1 LKQFTGDFIIMNPS
15 SSIQFFDTQFQ
26 EQVRAADRQLNPF
39 ERDALPYL
47 SGRVL
52 DFGCGIGNLAV
63 AAAQRGCSVVA
74 LDASPT
80 AVRHLQAVAR
90 ERELLIEA
98 GEADLRNYELQE
110 QFDAIVSIGLL
121 MFFDCP
127 AAFRQLDNIKTH
139 VRPGGVAVINVLV
152 EGTTY
157 MDMFDPS
164 GHCLFA
170 RDTLAQSFEGWQI
183 ERSMQQDFPAPR
195 EQVKS
200 FVTVV
205 ARRLH

>member
-1 LKQFTGDFIIMNPS
+1 MDTS

-26 EQVRAADRQLNPF
+26 EQVRAADRRLNPF
-39 ERDALPYL
+39 ELDALPYL

-63 AAAQRGCSVVA
+63 AAAERGCSVVA

-80 AVRHLQAVAR
+80 AVRHLQSVAR
-90 ERELLIEA
+90 ERELVIEA
-98 GEADLRNYELQE
+98 CEADLRNYELQE

-127 AAFRQLDNIKTH
+127 AAFRQLDNIKAH
-139 VRPGGVAVINVLV
+139 VRPGGVAVVNVLV

-157 MDMFDPS
+157 MDMFDPAS
-164 GHCLFA
+164 HCLFA
-170 RDTLAQSFEGWQI
+170 RDALAQSFEGWLI
-183 ERSMQQDFPAPR
+183 EHAVQQDFPAPR